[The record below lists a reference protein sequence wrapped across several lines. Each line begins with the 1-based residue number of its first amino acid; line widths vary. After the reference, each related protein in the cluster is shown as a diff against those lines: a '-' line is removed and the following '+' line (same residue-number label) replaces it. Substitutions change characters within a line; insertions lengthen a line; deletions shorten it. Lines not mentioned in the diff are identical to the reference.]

1 MPETATPPAQLL
13 TSLLRDVSRSFY
25 LTLRALPG
33 SIRPQIGLA
42 YLLARA
48 TDTIADTEIVPVTQR
63 LDALHQLRARILGQ
77 SITKLD
83 FRGFTGGTAVPL
95 PPHPTDQNQV
105 PSLALKADAE
115 RRLLE
120 RIEEALTMLA
130 SFTSLDRGAI
140 REVLATITSGQELDL
155 RRFAG
160 ARKDQIV
167 ALKTDGELEDYTYQV
182 AGCVGEFWTK
192 ICRGHLFPKAKLD
205 DSKLLKQGV
214 CFGKG
219 LQLINILRD
228 IPADLSMG
236 RCYLPLDQLT
246 ERGLKPSDLLS
257 PEHELRFR
265 ALYATYLD
273 RAETYLADGWSYTNS
288 LPYRCVRVRLACA
301 WPILIGI
308 QTLTKLRSADALHSL
323 QPVKVTRND
332 VRKLIIR
339 SVISYPL
346 PGYWRQQF
354 DAAKNSPSKP
364 IASKLGF
371 E

>member
-1 MPETATPPAQLL
+1 MPETATPPDQLL

-77 SITKLD
+77 SMRKLD
-83 FRGFTGGTAVPL
+83 FRGFTGGTGSPRVPL
-95 PPHPTDQNQV
+95 PPHPTDQDQV
-105 PSLALKADAE
+105 SSSAAKADAE

-130 SFTSLDRGAI
+130 SFTSPDRGAV

-155 RRFAG
+155 QRFAG
-160 ARKDQIV
+160 ARKDHIV
-167 ALKTDGELEDYTYQV
+167 ALKTDDELEDYTYRV

-192 ICRGHLFPKAKLD
+192 ICRGHLFPTAKLD

-228 IPADLSMG
+228 ISADLSMG

-246 ERGLKPSDLLS
+246 ERGLKPADLLS

-308 QTLTKLRSADALHSL
+308 QTLTKLRSADMLHSL

-354 DAAKNSPSKP
+354 DMAKNSP
-364 IASKLGF
+364 
-371 E
+371 